1 MEPLVRPRVVWSEMA
16 EARNTSLAD
25 LHTTQ
30 TLVSDSFVCNAVRI
44 PFWICAHGFAICTP
58 FLLPTFTKDISLMLR
73 GKVGGARLI

>member
-1 MEPLVRPRVVWSEMA
+1 MEPLVRFGVVWSEMA

-44 PFWICAHGFAICTP
+44 PFWICAHGFAI
-58 FLLPTFTKDISLMLR
+58 
-73 GKVGGARLI
+73 